1 MVFYWILQPYFL
13 LCAIFVVTV
22 YTEEVFKTT
31 PPNVSTNFSCL
42 NRPIGFYADVE
53 ANCKVYHTC
62 DDHGNKFSYRCPE
75 ETAFRQD
82 ALICDHI
89 HLVDCRAI
97 TYQSKQ
103 FQNENSNKENMHT
116 MPLIRS
122 PTVSIDSLDN
132 NRQSFSRS
140 FRVIQQPDKIK
151 SNKAESGF
159 VFSASIF
166 LRDKIQNQAGQIT
179 DTCTTCNTNSKNRT
193 TVSTSRSLTEQF
205 SSWNSRNDKSIPP
218 RESLPSSSLETRAF
232 ARDKSAVHLN
242 RSFEPI
248 ANSSLVKTVAP
259 EDNQRSPALHEKSS
273 SLSYNSDY
281 RPYSETLR
289 SIQAKTH
296 TLNIKSTTEIS
307 VHALTLSLKPLM
319 PNELEYDPYYPK
331 QSTSTE
337 AYYTPSNR
345 NKVTNARLSNQV
357 PPIIAHPDFF
367 EIPSILPDLNI
378 LEDLVDRRKFF
389 YIPRVNIKS
398 MHR

>member
-1 MVFYWILQPYFL
+1 M
-13 LCAIFVVTV
+13 
-22 YTEEVFKTT
+22 
-31 PPNVSTNFSCL
+31 
-42 NRPIGFYADVE
+42 GFYADVE
-53 ANCKVYHTC
+53 ANCRVYHTC

-82 ALICDHI
+82 ALICDHV

-103 FQNENSNKENMHT
+103 FQNENIKENTHT
-116 MPLIRS
+116 MSLIKS

-151 SNKAESGF
+151 SNKADSGF

-166 LRDKIQNQAGQIT
+166 LRDKIQNQTGQIT
-179 DTCTTCNTNSKNRT
+179 DTCTTCNAYSKNRM
-193 TVSTSRSLTEQF
+193 TVSTSRSLTEQI
-205 SSWNSRNDKSIPP
+205 SSWNSRNNKSIPP
-218 RESLPSSSLETRAF
+218 RQSLPLSSLETRAF
-232 ARDKSAVHLN
+232 VRNKSTVHLN

-248 ANSSLVKTVAP
+248 ANSSLVKMIAP
-259 EDNQRSPALHEKSS
+259 EDNQRSPAPHGESS
-273 SLSYNSDY
+273 FLSYNSDY
-281 RPYSETLR
+281 HPYSETLR
-289 SIQAKTH
+289 SIQANTH
-296 TLNIKSTTEIS
+296 TLNIKSTTEIP
-307 VHALTLSLKPLM
+307 VHALTLSLKPLV

-331 QSTSTE
+331 QPTSTE

-345 NKVTNARLSNQV
+345 NKVSSARFSNQV
-357 PPIIAHPDFF
+357 PPIIAHRDFF